1 MPLVT
6 ITASHLVSDD
16 EIVVVSDL
24 VHEALVSEFGIGAT
38 DKFHILLPASTGV
51 RVVHPPSHQGIVYSD
66 RIVIVQVVANNT
78 RTESQKQR
86 LCAAINSRT
95 VAALS
100 FRPEDIIISLHDVPP
115 ENWSFGRHGSQ
126 RISQEQAVTC
136 KERPRT

>member
-24 VHEALVSEFGIGAT
+24 VHEALIAEFGVAAT
-38 DKFHILLPASTGV
+38 DKFHVLLPASTGV
-51 RVVHPPSHQGIVYSD
+51 RIIHPPSHQGIVYSD
-66 RIVIVQVVANNT
+66 RIVIVQVIANNT

-86 LCAAINSRT
+86 LCAAINSRA

-100 FRPEDIIISLHDVPP
+100 LRPEDIIISLLDVPP
-115 ENWSFGRHGSQ
+115 ENWSFGRHASQ
-126 RISQEQAVTC
+126 KDGQEQAVTR
-136 KERPRT
+136 KEGSRT